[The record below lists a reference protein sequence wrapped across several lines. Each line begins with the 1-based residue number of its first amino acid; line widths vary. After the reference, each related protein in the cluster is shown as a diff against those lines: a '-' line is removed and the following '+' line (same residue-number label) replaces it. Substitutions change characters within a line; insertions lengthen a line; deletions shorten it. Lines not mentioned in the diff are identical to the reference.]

1 MVEEDPGSRTSM
13 KILMT
18 LIGEISYDRL
28 KELATGKL
36 EGDVG
41 EEEIME
47 SMEKIKNSVVFK
59 DIGRILAE
67 ARIDF
72 HYNTDWNTV
81 KMKLLG
87 KEKTRKRFGGEKIE
101 RVKGFVETGF
111 AEQNGKLFKIS
122 GRGVN
127 RVFGYLL
134 FIEFDRTS
142 NSQ

>member
-1 MVEEDPGSRTSM
+1 MVEEDPGSRVNM

-18 LIGEISYDRL
+18 LIGEIYFDRL

-41 EEEIME
+41 EEEITE

-72 HYNTDWNTV
+72 GYNTDWNTV
-81 KMKLLG
+81 KERLLG
-87 KEKTRKRFGGEKIE
+87 REKKRKRSKKIE
-101 RVKGFVETGF
+101 RVSGFVETGF
-111 AEQNGKLFKIS
+111 VEQDGKLFKIS
-122 GRGVN
+122 ERGVN
-127 RVFGYLL
+127 RVFAYLL
-134 FIEFDRTS
+134 FIEFDRIS